1 MAEID
6 GLFLHAKNEI
16 MSNNIKIEGFKEAQQ
31 IMKHLPEKL
40 QRNVLLK
47 LMRKGTKPLIMT
59 ARNNAKSISAKLA
72 KSIGNITSKNK
83 KVARILVGPR
93 VKGKYK
99 YMGWF
104 AHFVEYGVSG
114 IVGKKKGGGYKRE
127 SDNDN
132 FIPWVGKLKEGER
145 YRTNQPARPF
155 MRPAID
161 SSKSAVNNKTTG
173 LFQTQVHKET
183 EKLTKKYKIRAVGI

>member
-1 MAEID
+1 
-6 GLFLHAKNEI
+6 

-47 LMRKGTKPLIMT
+47 LERKGTKPLIIA
-59 ARNNAKSISAKLA
+59 ARNNARTISEGMA

-93 VKGKYK
+93 VKTGKNKK
-99 YMGWF
+99 YAWY

-114 IVGKKKGGGYKRE
+114 IVGYKSPTGKGYKRE
-127 SDNDN
+127 YSDNPD
-132 FIPWVGKLKEGER
+132 FIPWVGKLKQGER

-161 SSKSAVNNKTTG
+161 SKKTAVEQKTTK
-173 LFQTQVHKET
+173 LFQDHIHKET
-183 EKLTKKYKIRAVGI
+183 EKLVNRYSKTLASKSQRVGY